1 MKTVFQQWL
10 SAEFGVAEAQRL
22 LGQGFRVYHAGRSA
36 RPPEVAT
43 LIQAHVTR
51 HEARALLAR
60 VLQGQS
66 ARAK

>member
-10 SAEFGVAEAQRL
+10 SAEFGVAEAQRRL
-22 LGQGFRVYHAGRSA
+22 DEGMRLYHAGRST
-36 RPPEVAT
+36 RPPEVAA

-60 VLQGQS
+60 VVRTS
-66 ARAK
+66 RVR

>member
-10 SAEFGVAEAQRL
+10 AAEFGVAQARCRL
-22 LGQGFRVYHAGRSA
+22 AEGLRLYHGGRST

-60 VLQGQS
+60 VLRTSGV
-66 ARAK
+66 R

>member
-10 SAEFGVAEAQRL
+10 SAEFGVAEAHRR
-22 LGQGFRVYHAGRSA
+22 LGQGMRLYHAGRSV

-60 VLQGQS
+60 VLRTTGV
-66 ARAK
+66 R